1 MVMSD
6 QNAKGDQSSG
16 KSTDWEAKLK
26 ELETDNFKLRE
37 KNRELKSGL
46 EGFETRLKT
55 VEAEKNEKD
64 NNWKAIAEG
73 LKKDLEAKSAEAQ
86 QFKLAKVETK
96 KNTAILN
103 ELNKLGFDTKFTEEA
118 FKLIDKNKVIV
129 DDESEYILGASDVAK
144 EFATKYST
152 LGFFG
157 KKQIQANHSSSKG
170 NAPSLDVQSMTKE
183 QVRQYYLNKQKGR

>member
-1 MVMSD
+1 MS
-6 QNAKGDQSSG
+6 NEHAKGDQTAG

-37 KNRELKSGL
+37 KNRELKTGL
-46 EGFETRLKT
+46 ETFESRLRT

-73 LKKDLEAKSAEAQ
+73 LKKDLEVERTEKQ
-86 QFKLAKVETK
+86 QLKTAKVETK

-103 ELNKLGFDTKFTEEA
+103 ELTKLGFDTKFTEEA

-144 EFATKYST
+144 EFASKYST

-157 KKQIQANHSSSKG
+157 KKTLQANHSSSNGK
-170 NAPSLDVQSMTKE
+170 APSLDVKSMSKAE
-183 QVRQYYLNKQKGR
+183 VREYFLNKQRGN